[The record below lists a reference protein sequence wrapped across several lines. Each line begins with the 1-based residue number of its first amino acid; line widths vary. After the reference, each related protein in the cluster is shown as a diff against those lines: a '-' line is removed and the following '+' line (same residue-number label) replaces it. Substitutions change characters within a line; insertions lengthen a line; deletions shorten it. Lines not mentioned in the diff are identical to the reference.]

1 MGRSGAQVK
10 NRIDGVET
18 TEDLLTSRAGL
29 SLFVKYLSTIQII
42 PIFVSTFYSLRKSR
56 KGMEI
61 GELFRQIVCF
71 FVEGGSRHLTYFDE
85 LKKDSGYRAT
95 IERGSCD
102 EVASSH
108 TVKRFFRLFPLRCDF
123 AFEAVFRS
131 LFVWRL
137 QIEKPV
143 VIEMS
148 LDSMVMD
155 NDDALRR
162 HGCSPTY
169 KKVKGFHPLHLI
181 WNGMIVSAKFRRGS
195 AASNPHKEVRRM
207 VTRAVS
213 LIRVKY
219 SPDVPI
225 VIRCDSAFF
234 DEKLVELFN
243 EMGVLFIIS
252 GKMLTGLKD
261 VVSRLPKEQWTT
273 FTSEKG
279 CQWRCAEFGY
289 RADSWKR
296 LHRTFYTQPLF
307 DDKGQGIL
315 EFDRP
320 ENVIVTNL
328 GMRPELLT
336 SLNSEHQ
343 ASLVTPE
350 NVLRS
355 HHQRGADEL
364 PHRALKDFASQ
375 TLPFLRF
382 AHNAAFYYTMV
393 IAFTLMLCWQRDVL
407 ATVVPSL
414 GKSYPTTVRRRIIDT
429 AGKFVRTGRRL
440 ILKIT
445 KATAEALQFVK
456 LWDALQLIQ
465 PISP

>member
-1 MGRSGAQVK
+1 MGRSAEKIKG
-10 NRIDGVET
+10 RIDGVGT
-18 TEDLLTSRAGL
+18 TDELLTSRAGL
-29 SLFVKYLSTIQII
+29 SLFVKYLSAIQIL
-42 PIFVSTFYSLRKSR
+42 PILESTFGSLRKSR

-61 GELFRQIVCF
+61 GELFRQVLCF
-71 FVEGGSRHLTYFDE
+71 FVEGGSRHLTYFDQ
-85 LKKDSGYRAT
+85 LKNDDGYRAT
-95 IERGSCD
+95 IEAGSSQ

-123 AFEAVFRS
+123 AFGAIFRT
-131 LFVWRL
+131 LFAWRL
-137 QIEKPV
+137 EVEKPSL
-143 VIEMS
+143 IELT

-155 NDDALRR
+155 NDDAERR

-181 WNGMIVSAKFRRGS
+181 WNGMIVDAKFRRGS
-195 AASNPHKEVRRM
+195 AASNCHKEVRRM
-207 VTRAVS
+207 VTQAVS
-213 LIRVKY
+213 LIRTKY
-219 SPDVPI
+219 SKDVPI

-234 DEKLVELFN
+234 DEKLVDLLDRH
-243 EMGVLFIIS
+243 GVLFIIS
-252 GKMLTGLKD
+252 GKMLPGLKD
-261 VVSRLPKEQWTT
+261 VVSRLPKGQWTT
-273 FTSEKG
+273 FTNDKG
-279 CQWRCAEFGY
+279 SQWSYAEFGY
-289 RADSWKR
+289 RADSWKK
-296 LHRTFYTQPLF
+296 LHRTFYTQPLC

-328 GMRPELLT
+328 GMRPELLA
-336 SLNSEHQ
+336 SLSPERQ

-364 PHRALKDFASQ
+364 PHRGLKDFASEQ
-375 TLPFLRF
+375 LPFLRF

-393 IAFTLMLCWQRDVL
+393 IAFTLMLCWQRDVVG
-407 ATVVPSL
+407 TVIPSL
-414 GKSYPTTVRRRIIDT
+414 AKSYPTTVRRRVIDI
-429 AGKFVRTGRRL
+429 AGKFVHTGRRI

-445 KATAEALQFVK
+445 KATADALQFMK
-456 LWDALQLIQ
+456 LWDAVQDIR